1 MISTKLLNVTLD
13 AIKNSNP
20 VAELAENLRNQGVT
34 EEQLIAALTGRS
46 DPISVELHNCFRDNM
61 LGVPSTNK
69 YGVAKKTKSTNPN
82 KKAP

>member
-1 MISTKLLNVTLD
+1 MISTKLLNVALD

-20 VAELAENLRNQGVT
+20 VAELAESLRSQGVT

-46 DPISVELHNCFRDNM
+46 DSDFRR
-61 LGVPSTNK
+61 VAQTVSATTCSASPSTNK
-69 YGVAKKTKSTNPN
+69 YGVAKNI